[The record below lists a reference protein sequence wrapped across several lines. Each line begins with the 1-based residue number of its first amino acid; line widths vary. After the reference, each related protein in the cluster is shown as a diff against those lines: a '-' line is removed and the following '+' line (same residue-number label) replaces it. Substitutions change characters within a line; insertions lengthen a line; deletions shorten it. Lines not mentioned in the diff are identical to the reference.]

1 MGFSRCQLPLLLL
14 STLLTS
20 SVHAMAQDQATL
32 QESPSTATNK
42 KERKREKKLARELGS
57 AYDSWL
63 KEDVP
68 DIITNEERRAFL
80 QLSTNEE
87 REQFVE
93 SFWDRRNPDPESA
106 NTYKEEHYRRLAYAD
121 ERFASGIPG
130 RKTDRGHIYVLWGPP
145 DEIESHPTGGTYDR
159 PIDQGGGSTT
169 TYPWELWR
177 YRHLEG
183 VGENIEIEFVDPSGS
198 GEYHI
203 TIDPCEKDA
212 LAHVPGAGSSLSETM
227 NQSTRASRFSNTDG
241 TTCPMPLGGM
251 STSTKEFDNLDR
263 LFRVQRAPQHFP
275 DLAEKV
281 SSRIVAN
288 QLPFQYRTDF
298 LRATTDTDLVPI
310 TIQLRNRDLSF
321 ESKEGVHSTVLD
333 LYARITT
340 VGGRVV
346 QTFEDVISRDIPE
359 SLFQSSLD
367 LDSVYQKTV
376 PLRAGLYR
384 LDIVIKDTQSGNI
397 GVLGTALRVP
407 HFEEAKL
414 DASSLILADQIER
427 VPSSQIGTGQFVL
440 NSYKVRPHLSKEF
453 SSSDK
458 LGIYLQLYNLYLGE
472 VSHRTKVSV
481 AYRITQNLQEV
492 WREVETPE
500 DLHQGGEQLTIH
512 RFIPVFSLSPGHY
525 TIEVTAIDLLTNQ
538 TVIRTA
544 DFIVIPTKPKPSAG
558 PKPRS

>member
-1 MGFSRCQLPLLLL
+1 MFSITWGICFSLPNRMKTYDSCTVRAQFASGSLPDSGQIRTRSLRQPLVQYSTLTGPLEHQAGSRVWVCPASLAACQGGVLMGFSRCQLPLLLL

-198 GEYHI
+198 GEY
-203 TIDPCEKDA
+203 
-212 LAHVPGAGSSLSETM
+212 
-227 NQSTRASRFSNTDG
+227 
-241 TTCPMPLGGM
+241 
-251 STSTKEFDNLDR
+251 
-263 LFRVQRAPQHFP
+263 
-275 DLAEKV
+275 
-281 SSRIVAN
+281 
-288 QLPFQYRTDF
+288 
-298 LRATTDTDLVPI
+298 
-310 TIQLRNRDLSF
+310 
-321 ESKEGVHSTVLD
+321 
-333 LYARITT
+333 
-340 VGGRVV
+340 
-346 QTFEDVISRDIPE
+346 
-359 SLFQSSLD
+359 
-367 LDSVYQKTV
+367 
-376 PLRAGLYR
+376 
-384 LDIVIKDTQSGNI
+384 
-397 GVLGTALRVP
+397 
-407 HFEEAKL
+407 
-414 DASSLILADQIER
+414 
-427 VPSSQIGTGQFVL
+427 
-440 NSYKVRPHLSKEF
+440 
-453 SSSDK
+453 
-458 LGIYLQLYNLYLGE
+458 
-472 VSHRTKVSV
+472 
-481 AYRITQNLQEV
+481 
-492 WREVETPE
+492 
-500 DLHQGGEQLTIH
+500 
-512 RFIPVFSLSPGHY
+512 
-525 TIEVTAIDLLTNQ
+525 
-538 TVIRTA
+538 
-544 DFIVIPTKPKPSAG
+544 
-558 PKPRS
+558 